1 MKNNRFLLLMLSVAM
16 VCSCGPDLDTDR
28 YPQNGNPSDNPSD
41 QPSDNPSDQ
50 PSDNPSD
57 QPSEMPDEQSQ
68 TIIYYDDLDKAAASG
83 SYLDRWNGYINATG
97 TGAAGVSYVGNYVKT
112 MNTFAST
119 GYPGASGANGF
130 YCGAQNGT
138 ILYINDIALP
148 TDGYG
153 KYRFTA
159 GFNVYLNN
167 QNYSPEGYVTLSL
180 SYGTTT
186 KPLTY
191 TVEQYERWYFVTS
204 EFEFAAG
211 VVPSKVSLLITFTTS
226 NIRVDDPKLVWF
238 GQDSGSGT
246 APGPD
251 ESVALKTPYY
261 EYPETLT
268 SSSDYVYGT
277 LRGTTYSSKQNVRN
291 YSYCYDV
298 RRHNPMW
305 VAYPC
310 HDIWWEGG
318 YTRPN
323 PDPWRPNPDL
333 KESQQS
339 VIYAA
344 DWNSWPWS
352 NNNKKPSD
360 TYNYWSMTTDG
371 GVMMS
376 MSKGHMMRSAE
387 RGAGRSDVLFGMNEQ
402 SFYPTNINP
411 ERHAYVQVPNGSG
424 TFDLSH
430 WAIVEYMLSDQWKCS
445 DTLYVVVGCWYDKD
459 QHKAIDASNWG
470 VPSSRSKE
478 CIVPAGRY
486 KAILR
491 TKSGRTGK
499 KISDCSADELTAIAF
514 WFPQCYDSQN
524 EKTSIDPL
532 AGAVMSVA
540 DVEKKIGGGF
550 NFFPDAP
557 SQVKQSYTI
566 SDWPGLSDVINDV
579 LNEDFDLKQIM

>member
-1 MKNNRFLLLMLSVAM
+1 
-16 VCSCGPDLDTDR
+16 
-28 YPQNGNPSDNPSD
+28 
-41 QPSDNPSDQ
+41 
-50 PSDNPSD
+50 
-57 QPSEMPDEQSQ
+57 
-68 TIIYYDDLDKAAASG
+68 
-83 SYLDRWNGYINATG
+83 
-97 TGAAGVSYVGNYVKT
+97 
-112 MNTFAST
+112 MNTFASK

-138 ILYINDIALP
+138 TLYINDIALP

-159 GFNVYLNN
+159 GFNVYVDN

-211 VVPSKVSLLITFTTS
+211 AVPSKVSLLITFTTS

-246 APGPD
+246 APGPGSGTD

-352 NNNKKPSD
+352 DNNKKPSD

-376 MSKGHMMRSAE
+376 KGHMMRSAE
-387 RGAGRSDVLFGMNEQ
+387 RGAGRSNVLFGMN
-402 SFYPTNINP
+402 
-411 ERHAYVQVPNGSG
+411 
-424 TFDLSH
+424 D
-430 WAIVEYMLSDQWKCS
+430 
-445 DTLYVVVGCWYDKD
+445 
-459 QHKAIDASNWG
+459 
-470 VPSSRSKE
+470 SRS
-478 CIVPAGRY
+478 IRQIS
-486 KAILR
+486 ILSVMLMLR
-491 TKSGRTGK
+491 CRM
-499 KISDCSADELTAIAF
+499 AQVL
-514 WFPQCYDSQN
+514 
-524 EKTSIDPL
+524 SIFRIGL
-532 AGAVMSVA
+532 LLNICCL
-540 DVEKKIGGGF
+540 IGG
-550 NFFPDAP
+550 DAATLCMLLWDAGMIRI
-557 SQVKQSYTI
+557 STRRLMLQIGASVRRVRKSVSYLQDATRLFCAQRAVELARKYRI
-566 SDWPGLSDVINDV
+566 VQLMN
-579 LNEDFDLKQIM
+579 